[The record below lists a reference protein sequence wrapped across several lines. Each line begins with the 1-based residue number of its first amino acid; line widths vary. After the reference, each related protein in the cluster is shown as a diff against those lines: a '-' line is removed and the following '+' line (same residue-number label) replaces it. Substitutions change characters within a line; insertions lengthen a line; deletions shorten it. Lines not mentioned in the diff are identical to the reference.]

1 MSDVSAILTNFI
13 NITGVEADVA
23 RQYLQAS
30 NWEVSAAVDRF
41 YTNPPFSQQN
51 QPPLPELEV
60 RAPIDATYDRL
71 VGPQFPNTGFGPLMS
86 NSQVPFTP
94 LSILGSMF
102 QPRSRD
108 WAAQWED
115 TNRGNASAGRSL
127 GNLFAAPQYKFNGSL
142 QEACRKAEQENKA
155 VIVNIQSVNEF
166 SSHTLN
172 RDVWKDNVISQI
184 IEHNFILCQ
193 WDTDHPEGQK
203 YIQFYNCY
211 NYPHLAILN
220 ATIRK
225 EVVVFSDKRTQS
237 EVQEV
242 LLGWLEKKPSK
253 KRSLPESSWEDGNS
267 ARRSSSSDTE
277 EKLLLAAIQRSLEEY
292 KEDIPSDEKIANV
305 DEETSLASEKKEAE
319 SALPPIPI
327 EPPLSDKT
335 TNLRVQLPNG
345 RKLVRRFN
353 LDSKAQLIFNWC
365 ANEFQSRDI
374 NLMTRFPKKVL
385 GDEDYSKTLRELKFR
400 NIQLFL
406 TSPGKDN

>member
-1 MSDVSAILTNFI
+1 MSDLSATLTRFI
-13 NITGVEADVA
+13 TITGAEADVA
-23 RQYLQAS
+23 KQYLQAS
-30 NWEVSAAVDRF
+30 NWEFSAAVDRF
-41 YTNPPFSQQN
+41 YTNPPVSQQN
-51 QPPLPELEV
+51 PPPQEQPEV
-60 RAPIDATYDRL
+60 RAPIQATYDRL
-71 VGPQFPNTGFGPLMS
+71 VGPAPPINPLG
-86 NSQVPFTP
+86 QL
-94 LSILGSMF
+94 LSSYM

-108 WAAQWED
+108 WAAQWD
-115 TNRGNASAGRSL
+115 PMGVNSSSARRPL
-127 GNLFAAPQYKFNGSL
+127 GELFQAPPYKFNGTL
-142 QEACRKAEQENKA
+142 QEACSKAEQENKA
-155 VIVNIQSVNEF
+155 VIVNIQSVELF
-166 SSHTLN
+166 ESHTLN
-172 RDVWKDNVISQI
+172 RDVWKDSVIIQI
-184 IEHNFILCQ
+184 IKHNFILCQ

-211 NYPHLAILN
+211 NYPYLAILN

-277 EKLLLAAIQRSLEEY
+277 EKLLLKAIQRSLEEY
-292 KEDIPSDEKIANV
+292 KEDIPSDEKISKV
-305 DEETSLASEKKEAE
+305 DEETSLAEEKKKAEA
-319 SALPPIPI
+319 ALPPIPI

-345 RKLVRRFN
+345 RKLVRRFS

-365 ANEFQSRDI
+365 ANEFKSRDI

-385 GDEDYSKTLRELKFR
+385 GDEDYGKTLRELQFR

-406 TSPGKDN
+406 TSSGKDN